1 MLRLYLA
8 LLLLIVQGASH
19 FWALNQT
26 TCCPSNVCCAWSNR
40 SDFFLYPCSL
50 SPCLILDRTIYHLS
64 SFVLF
69 VSVCFH
75 SFRGF
80 WPAEVPGEMAR
91 PGSTGGK
98 SSTAGSLIS
107 HPSHGVAELLPRF
120 EDLIPSSYFA
130 RTVFLEPT
138 TKVITVHQ
146 TILWF
151 WARLL
156 PEVKRQTGL
165 YGFAWQC
172 QMSTCIQVAK
182 YARMP
187 GTGASRT
194 IEVSFF
200 AHFLRRMTFCPCEP
214 WPVLQLCHLH
224 TKGQNWDHW

>member
-1 MLRLYLA
+1 
-8 LLLLIVQGASH
+8 
-19 FWALNQT
+19 
-26 TCCPSNVCCAWSNR
+26 
-40 SDFFLYPCSL
+40 
-50 SPCLILDRTIYHLS
+50 
-64 SFVLF
+64 
-69 VSVCFH
+69 
-75 SFRGF
+75 
-80 WPAEVPGEMAR
+80 MAR

-200 AHFLRRMTFCPCEP
+200 AHFLRRTTFCPCEP

-224 TKGQNWDHW
+224 TKGQNWTTGKSVKLKTNCFRTFCSQKISILGPFIYTSEHALETHIQGRLSAGSRPS